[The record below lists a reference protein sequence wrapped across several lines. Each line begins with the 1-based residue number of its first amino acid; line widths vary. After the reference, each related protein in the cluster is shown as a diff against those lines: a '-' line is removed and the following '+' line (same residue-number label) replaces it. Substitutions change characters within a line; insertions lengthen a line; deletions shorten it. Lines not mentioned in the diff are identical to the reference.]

1 MNAPAKPKQI
11 KVCLLGSSG
20 VGKSSILKR
29 FVMNDFEE
37 HEPTTLGAA
46 FQDKNFDYKGTTYK
60 FQIWDT
66 AGQEK
71 YAPLAHMYYRD
82 AKIAILIYDITNR
95 DSFTT
100 LKDWY
105 KELMEKGPKN
115 LLICVIGNKSDL
127 EDQAEVDS
135 STARSYAKSIN
146 ATFKLTSAKENRGI
160 SELFTKLCEELENKE
175 AELIL
180 NSQVKGSMLTDKSK
194 GLDNDK
200 SDRCPC

>member
-1 MNAPAKPKQI
+1 MNSSEPKPI

-29 FVMNDFEE
+29 FVLNDFEE

-46 FQDKNFDYKGTTYK
+46 FQDKKFDYKGITYK

-82 AKIAILIYDITNR
+82 SKIAILIYDITNA
-95 DSFTT
+95 DSFAT
-100 LKDWY
+100 LKDWNR
-105 KELMEKGPKN
+105 ELNEKGPKN
-115 LLICVIGNKSDL
+115 LILCVIGNKSDL
-127 EDQAEVDS
+127 EDQAAVDS
-135 STARSYAKSIN
+135 STARAYAKSIN

-160 SELFTKLCEELENKE
+160 TELFTKLCEEIEKKE
-175 AELIL
+175 LDMMT
-180 NSQVKGSMLTDKSK
+180 SQKRGDTLSQKPKNID
-194 GLDNDK
+194 
-200 SDRCPC
+200 SDSPGGCSC